1 MIQDHT
7 PLEVNT
13 FGGLFGRDSF
23 TDSVPADHFIDC
35 QNTITEGFELRSRDG
50 FPACNIAMDVRR
62 FHTYKIE
69 GQADRTLILVVT
81 PGADPTPTQGKIYD
95 SAISLTAPIMTV
107 NYMTDFS
114 VCQAYNRIYISP
126 HNGVKGLPGESVWV
140 YDGDGVAQLAGGLA
154 PVGDFV
160 VAISATAGNV
170 EKGTHVLAFVFQT
183 EFGFVTAPGPAVFQK
198 IDAPGDKKLSI
209 SSIPIGPP
217 GVTQRRL
224 ISTRAI
230 EDYNGDQEGYEY
242 FFVPGGTINDNT
254 TTTLEI
260 DYFDAAL
267 ETSVD
272 YLFDQLARIPACLW
286 MAPYRKRIAYGGED
300 ANPSMVRFSKSD
312 EPESV
317 DSLSGFIICDPNETV
332 GVKAGIEYRDNFYIF
347 KGVIPGHTYTTK
359 DNTYEPSTWPII
371 TLDRGIGCD
380 LNGSS
385 QYMDAKGANSDF
397 FLVADAAGLYAY
409 NGGFDATNPLSG
421 KITNLWERI
430 NKKAF
435 NRLQLVIDPKK
446 LLIYVLVPLDNALE
460 PTHVIVCNYENG
472 LTADLV
478 SWHLW
483 TISGNINPL
492 SIGVWGSTLNGRTIL
507 RLGGPLG
514 IFQQEPNNYHD
525 NGNAYASIVQF
536 AMLYTQS
543 GWIHA
548 FNALRLRCGGSGNM
562 AVIATGLDNS
572 PSINLPSMNLASGA
586 GVERIFPFLLTNE
599 KCSIKLRLTAYNNW
613 FKIRKVEL
621 FARPLWATRHNE

>member
-7 PLEVNT
+7 PIEVNT

-35 QNTITEGFELRSRDG
+35 QNTITEGYELRTRDG
-50 FPACNIAMDVRR
+50 FPALTTAIAGLRR

-69 GQADRTLILVVT
+69 GQADRTLILTVNPPST
-81 PGADPTPTQGKIYD
+81 DGKIYD
-95 SAISLTAPIMTV
+95 SAVSLLTPIMTIPG
-107 NYMTDFS
+107 MTDFS

-126 HNGVKGLPGESVWV
+126 HNGVKGLPGQNVWIYNGQTAV
-140 YDGDGVAQLAGGLA
+140 EAGGDA
-154 PVGDFV
+154 PIGTFY
-160 VAISATAGNV
+160 AANSTEAGNV
-170 EKGTHVLAFVFQT
+170 EKGTHVVAFVYET
-183 EFGFVTAPGPAVFQK
+183 ATGFVTKPGPVAFPK
-198 IDAPGDKKLSI
+198 FDADGTHKLHLT
-209 SSIPIGPP
+209 SIPIGPA
-217 GVTQRRL
+217 GTMKRRL

-230 EDYNGDQEGYEY
+230 EGYNGDQEGYEY

-254 TTTLEI
+254 TTDLII

-267 ETSVD
+267 EVSVD
-272 YLFDQLARIPACLW
+272 YLFDQLSRIPACLW

-312 EPESV
+312 EPESL
-317 DSLSGFIICDPNETV
+317 DSLSGFIVCDPNETV
-332 GVKAGIEYRDNFYIF
+332 GVKSGIEYRDNFYIF

-359 DNTYEPSTWPII
+359 DNTFEPSTWPII

-397 FLVADAAGLYAY
+397 FLIADAAGLYAY
-409 NGGFDATNPLSG
+409 NGGFDAANPLSG
-421 KITNLWERI
+421 KIDNLWKRI

-446 LLIYVLVPLDNALE
+446 LLIYILVPLDTAVE
-460 PTHVIVCNYENG
+460 PSHIIVCDYGNG
-472 LTADLV
+472 ITVNDV
-478 SWHLW
+478 TWHLW
-483 TISGNINPL
+483 TISGNINPV
-492 SIGVWGSTLNGRTIL
+492 SIGVWGSSLFGKTIC
-507 RLGGPLG
+507 RIGGVTG
-514 IFQQEPNNYHD
+514 IYNQEENNYND

-543 GWIHA
+543 GWIHS
-548 FNALRLRCGGSGNM
+548 FNALRLRAGGMGNM

-572 PSINLPSMNLASGA
+572 PSINLPSMNLATGA

-599 KCSIKLRLTAYNNW
+599 KCSIKLRLTAWNNH
-613 FKIRKVEL
+613 FSIRKMEL
-621 FARPLWATRHNE
+621 FGRPLWATRHNEDY

>member
-7 PLEVNT
+7 PIEVNT

-35 QNTITEGFELRSRDG
+35 QNTVTEGYELRTRDG
-50 FPACNIAMDVRR
+50 FPALTTSIAGLRR

-69 GQADRTLILVVT
+69 GQADRTLILTVVPPST
-81 PGADPTPTQGKIYD
+81 DGKIYD
-95 SAISLTAPIMTV
+95 SAISLTVPIMTV
-107 NYMTDFS
+107 IGMTDFS

-126 HNGVKGLPGESVWV
+126 HNGVKGLPGQFVWV
-140 YDGDGVAQLAGGLA
+140 YSGDGTAKVAGGDA
-154 PVGDFV
+154 PIGDFTI
-160 VAISATAGNV
+160 ALSPNAGNV
-170 EKGTHVLAFVFQT
+170 EKGTHVLAVVYQT
-183 EFGFVTAPGPAVFQK
+183 EFGFITKPGPVKFPK
-198 IDAPGDKKLSI
+198 IDAPGDRKITLSG
-209 SSIPIGPP
+209 IPIGPP
-217 GVTQRRL
+217 GVKQRRI

-230 EDYNGDQEGYEY
+230 ETYDDDQEGYEY

-254 TTTLEI
+254 TTTIEL

-267 ETSVD
+267 EISVD
-272 YLFDQLARIPACLW
+272 YLFDQLSKIPACLW

-317 DSLSGFIICDPNETV
+317 DSLSGFIVCDPNETV
-332 GVKAGIEYRDNFYIF
+332 GVKSGIEYRDNFYIF

-359 DNTYEPSTWPII
+359 DNTFEPSTWPII

-397 FLVADAAGLYAY
+397 FLIADAAGLYAY

-421 KITNLWERI
+421 KIDNLWKRI

-446 LLIYVLVPLDNALE
+446 LLIYILVPLDTAVE
-460 PTHVIVCNYENG
+460 PSHIIVCDYGNG
-472 LTADLV
+472 ITVNDV
-478 SWHLW
+478 TWHLW
-483 TISGNINPL
+483 TISGNINPV
-492 SIGVWGSTLNGRTIL
+492 SIGVWGSSLFGKTIC
-507 RLGGPLG
+507 RIGGVTG
-514 IFQQEPNNYHD
+514 IYNQEENNYND

-543 GWIHA
+543 GWIHS
-548 FNALRLRCGGSGNM
+548 FNALRLRAGGMGNM

-572 PSINLPSMNLASGA
+572 PSINLPSMNLATGA

-613 FKIRKVEL
+613 FKIRKMEL
-621 FARPLWATRHNE
+621 FGRPLWATRHNEDY